1 MFKKLI
7 DMKYRTHNDEHIN
20 AVGTSYKGDLT
31 TTYSKLVELF
41 GEPRKASGDGKVDA
55 EWKVEFENGEVA
67 SIYNYKNGAKYGNPN
82 IETITEWTIGGYK
95 SVVVEL
101 INELL

>member
-1 MFKKLI
+1 
-7 DMKYRTHNDEHIN
+7 MKYRTHNDEHIN
-20 AVGTSYKGDLT
+20 AVGTSHKADIR
-31 TTYSKLVELF
+31 TTYDKLVELF
-41 GEPRKASGDGKVDA
+41 GEPRKASGDGKVDV

-95 SVVVEL
+95 SEVVKL
-101 INELL
+101 ITELL

>member
-1 MFKKLI
+1 
-7 DMKYRTHNDEHIN
+7 MKYRTHNDEHIN
-20 AVGTSYKGDLT
+20 LAGSSYKGEIT
-31 TTYSKLVELF
+31 TTYAKLVELF
-41 GEPRKASGDGKVDA
+41 GEPSKNSGDGKTDVN
-55 EWKVEFENGEVA
+55 WKVEFENGEVA
-67 SIYNYKNGAKYGNPN
+67 NIYNYKNGVKYGNPN

>member
-1 MFKKLI
+1 
-7 DMKYRTHNDEHIN
+7 MKYRTHNDEHIN
-20 AVGTSYKGDLT
+20 LAGSSYKGDLK
-31 TTYSKLVELF
+31 TTYGKLVELF

>member
-1 MFKKLI
+1 
-7 DMKYRTHNDEHIN
+7 MKYRTHNDEHIN
-20 AVGTSYKGDLT
+20 AVGTSHKADFT
-31 TTYSKLVELF
+31 TTYAKLVELF
-41 GEPRKASGDGKVDA
+41 GEPRKASGDGKVDE

-95 SVVVEL
+95 SEVVKL
-101 INELL
+101 ITELL